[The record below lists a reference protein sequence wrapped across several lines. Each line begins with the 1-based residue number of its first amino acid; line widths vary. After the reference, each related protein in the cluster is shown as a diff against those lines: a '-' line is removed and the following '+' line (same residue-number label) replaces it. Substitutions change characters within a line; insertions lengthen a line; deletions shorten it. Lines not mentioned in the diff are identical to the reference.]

1 MDFGGSE
8 VRAMLMYWKIRK
20 GLFNLHNSLSNKL
33 DIYQLEKDTNEAFY
47 KNLEEIRKRAS
58 ENELKNLEN
67 VEKSYKLRYEEQNR
81 FYIAK

>member
-20 GLFNLHNSLSNKL
+20 GLHKLHISLNDKL

-47 KNLEEIRKRAS
+47 KNLEEIKKRAS

-81 FYIAK
+81 FYKA

>member
-20 GLFNLHNSLSNKL
+20 GLFNLHTSLSNKL

-58 ENELKNLEN
+58 DNELKNLEN
-67 VEKSYKLRYEEQNR
+67 VEKSYQLRYEDQNR
-81 FYIAK
+81 FYKA

>member
-8 VRAMLMYWKIRK
+8 VRAMLMYWK
-20 GLFNLHNSLSNKL
+20 LHTSLNDKL

-47 KNLEEIRKRAS
+47 KNLEEIKKRAS

-81 FYIAK
+81 FYKA

>member
-20 GLFNLHNSLSNKL
+20 ALHKLHTSLNDKL

-67 VEKSYKLRYEEQNR
+67 VEKSYQLRYEEQNR
-81 FYIAK
+81 FYKA

>member
-47 KNLEEIRKRAS
+47 KNLEEIKKRAS

-81 FYIAK
+81 FYKA

>member
-20 GLFNLHNSLSNKL
+20 GLFNLHTSIHDKI
-33 DIYQLEKDTNEAFY
+33 DIYLLEKDTNKAFY
-47 KNLEEIRKRAS
+47 TTLEDMKRRAS

-81 FYIAK
+81 FYKA